1 MKSEVKQET
10 PKKKKKG
17 LGCCGCLAIF
27 CLVFVLIIG
36 SGVGVGWYFGD
47 KYMKQNFDMSLT
59 DAFGVIGALYKA
71 DEKKIVTNA
80 PGDGD
85 EDKFYDAVGESLYL
99 KDGTLNAENFS
110 AISGSLKGETTD
122 DTENSGESDGTGE
135 SETETPVDAQVKAV
149 RKAAAEGDTETALE
163 NLISRDNMDLERI
176 RGKFTAGYD
185 YEGNYTVD
193 FTAEVTDKELFAV
206 VKAALDAKMK
216 EQDNAML
223 EFLSFEQ
230 LTLGKSDAGN
240 AVASLVAKLDLKG
253 LLDKQ
258 LESAPALAKWAAT
271 TLLPK
276 QIFVTAS
283 VETGEKLTVDV
294 LINQMDEKG
303 KENVYKVISGILK
316 LQGAENTDAKAY
328 LSDVVNDAMGEVVR
342 SIDGVLDLNGNVS
355 DGKIR
360 LDVYSALAGTAFKD
374 NGVTKVEL
382 AEAYTSVVA
391 ADVDK
396 MVENNEELLFENKW
410 EVEEEGRI
418 VEKYSVTEIE
428 GATRID
434 YGDRFTAEFERK
446 YLMRTEFYRVGD
458 KTYFDPV
465 WTDESGNVYKQAEL
479 DLDGAQPTAENAKL
493 YRLNTEPYTIK
504 AEITEAEQAAYDEL
518 TLAEFVDLG
527 FNDLAALMGVGT
539 SEKTAGLKLEGLFD
553 SSKLTEKLGGG
564 KAETRDEQFL
574 HRTDDELRFDLT
586 DKMLARL
593 MAEQTKSVFESGNDL
608 TSSLSL
614 KFVGL
619 TKGDEET
626 IVLTDEEGNATGETV
641 TVARR
646 FMSVGF
652 IANAADIIGSNGG
665 MITSLIGD
673 EIGVIVR
680 LDVTPGLDDKYL
692 SAPVLEY
699 ADLGKERTDDLVA
712 TLEKIGASSLKPEEL
727 DRQLGKPV
735 RDLIKKM
742 SDTLGEV
749 KVEDGELSVPNVFS
763 LLSSQLF
770 PVNAEKTFGGETIEL
785 GGADIHV
792 ALKGVYDLPTLIED
806 GDKRYI
812 ARKTGAPYDYEVQ
825 TEKTDRL
832 NAIESVYA
840 AVSKPDADL
849 GKVLGY
855 YEDDSADAMY
865 LTYDY
870 SLAKYL
876 DGSSSDMS
884 LLSVE
889 EVVVTFVID
898 KTQTYEVGGQ
908 TCYKAKMWVND
919 MPESDRTIL
928 EKMIT
933 YFNQDNEHK
942 FTELEAK
949 MGAFAYRIVNTPV
962 LKNYVDNGTVIGG

>member
-1 MKSEVKQET
+1 MKKETKQEK

-27 CLVFVLIIG
+27 CLVFVLVIG

-80 PGDGD
+80 PGEGD
-85 EDKFYDAVGESLYL
+85 EDKFYGAVGESLYL
-99 KDGTLNAENFS
+99 KEGTLTAENFA
-110 AISGSLKGETTD
+110 AISGSLKGETTGN
-122 DTENSGESDGTGE
+122 TENSGESAGAGEGE
-135 SETETPVDAQVKAV
+135 SETPVDEQVKAV
-149 RKAAAEGDTETALE
+149 RKAAADGDTETALE
-163 NLISRDNMDLERI
+163 NLINRDNMDVDKI
-176 RGKFTAGYD
+176 RGKFTVGYD
-185 YEGNYTVD
+185 YENNYTVD

-206 VKAALDAKMK
+206 VRAALDAKMK

-253 LLDKQ
+253 LLEKQ
-258 LESAPALAKWAAT
+258 LASAPAFAKWAAT

-283 VETGEKLTVDV
+283 VETGEKLIVDV
-294 LINQMDEKG
+294 RINQMDEKG
-303 KENVYKVISGILK
+303 KENVYKVIGGILK

-328 LSDVVNDAMGEVVR
+328 LSDIVDNAMGEVVR

-360 LDVYSALAGTAFKD
+360 LDVYSALADTAFKD

-396 MVENNEELLFENKW
+396 MLENNEKLLFENKW

-446 YLMRTEFYRVGD
+446 YLMRTEFYRVGN

-504 AEITEAEQAAYDEL
+504 AEITEAADYDEL
-518 TLAEFVDLG
+518 MLAEFVNLG

-539 SEKTAGLKLEGLFD
+539 SDKTAGLKLEGLFD
-553 SSKLTEKLGGG
+553 SSKLTQKLGGG
-564 KAETRDEQFL
+564 KAETREEQFL

-608 TSSLSL
+608 TSSLNL

-619 TKGDEET
+619 TKYDEET
-626 IVLTDEEGNATGETV
+626 IGLTDEAGNATGETI

-652 IANAADIIGSNGG
+652 TANVKNVIGSNGG

-673 EIGVIVR
+673 EIGVIVK

-692 SAPVLEY
+692 NSPALEY

-712 TLEKIGASSLKPEEL
+712 VLEKIGASSLKPEEL

-749 KVEDGELSVPNVFS
+749 KVENGELSVPNIFS

-785 GGADIHV
+785 SGEDIHV
-792 ALKGVYDLPTLIED
+792 ALKGVYDLPAITED

-832 NAIESVYA
+832 NDIESVYS
-840 AVSKPDADL
+840 AVSKPDSDL

-855 YEDDSADAMY
+855 YEDASADTMY
-865 LTYDY
+865 FTYDY
-870 SLAKYL
+870 SLAQYL
-876 DGSSSDMS
+876 DGSSSDTS

-908 TCYKAKMWVND
+908 TCYKVEMWVND
-919 MPESDRTIL
+919 MSGSDRTIL

-949 MGAFAYRIVNTPV
+949 IGAFAYRIVNTPV
-962 LKNYVDNGTVIGG
+962 LKAYVDNGTVIGG

>member
-1 MKSEVKQET
+1 MEDET
-10 PKKKKKG
+10 KREKPKKKRKG
-17 LGCCGCLAIF
+17 PGCCGCLAIF
-27 CLVFVLIIG
+27 CLVFVLVIG

-47 KYMKQNFDMSLT
+47 KYMKQYFDMPLT
-59 DAFGVIGALYKA
+59 DAFGVVGALYKA

-85 EDKFYDAVGESLYL
+85 EDKFYHAVGESLYL
-99 KDGTLNAENFS
+99 KDGTLTAENFA

-122 DTENSGESDGTGE
+122 NTENSGESGGTGKA
-135 SETETPVDAQVKAV
+135 ETEKPVDAQVKAV
-149 RKAAAEGDTETALE
+149 RKAAAEGDAKTALE
-163 NLISRDNMDLERI
+163 NLISRDNMDVDKI

-185 YEGNYTVD
+185 YENNYTVD
-193 FTAEVTDKELFAV
+193 FTAEVADKELFAV
-206 VKAALDAKMK
+206 VKTALDAKMK
-216 EQDNAML
+216 EQNNALL

-253 LLDKQ
+253 LLEKQ
-258 LESAPALAKWAAT
+258 LESAPAFAKWAAT

-276 QIFVTAS
+276 HIFVTAS
-283 VETGEKLTVDV
+283 VEAGEKLTVDI

-303 KENVYKVISGILK
+303 KENVYKIIGDILK

-328 LSDVVNDAMGEVVR
+328 LSDMVNDAMGEAVR
-342 SIDGVLDLNGNVS
+342 SIDGVLDLSGNVS

-360 LDVYSALAGTAFKD
+360 LDVYSALAATAFKD

-396 MVENNEELLFENKW
+396 MIGNNEKLLFENKW
-410 EVEEEGRI
+410 EVEEGGKI

-446 YLMRTEFYRVGD
+446 YLMRTEFYRVGE

-465 WTDESGNVYKQAEL
+465 WTDEGGNVYKQAEL
-479 DLDGAQPTAENAKL
+479 DLDGAHPTAGNARL
-493 YRLNTEPYTIK
+493 YRLKTAPHTVK

-518 TLAEFVDLG
+518 ALAEYVDLG
-527 FNDLAALMGVGT
+527 FDDLAALMGVGT

-564 KAETRDEQFL
+564 KAATREEQFL
-574 HRTDDELRFDLT
+574 HHTDDELRFDLT

-593 MAEQTKSVFESGNDL
+593 MAEQTKSVFESGNGL
-608 TSSLSL
+608 TSSFGL

-626 IVLTDEEGNATGETV
+626 ITITDEEGNVTGTRTIE
-641 TVARR
+641 RR
-646 FMSVGF
+646 FMTVGF
-652 IANAADIIGSNGG
+652 TAKTADVIGSGGG
-665 MITSLIGD
+665 MINSLIGD
-673 EIGVIVR
+673 EIGVIVK
-680 LDVTPGLDDKYL
+680 LDVTPGLEDKYL
-692 SAPVLEY
+692 NAPELEY

-712 TLEKIGASSLKPEEL
+712 TLGKIGASSLKPEEL

-735 RDLIKKM
+735 RDLIGKM

-749 KVEDGELSVPNVFS
+749 TVENGGLSVPNVFS

-770 PVNAEKTFGGETIEL
+770 PVNAEKTFGGAPIAI
-785 GGADIHV
+785 GGADIHIV
-792 ALKGVYDLPTLIED
+792 LKGVYDLPTLTAD
-806 GDKRYI
+806 GDKHYI
-812 ARKTGAPYDYEVQ
+812 ARKAGSPYDYEVQ

-832 NAIESVYA
+832 NDIESVYA
-840 AVSKPDADL
+840 AVGKPDADL

-855 YEDDSADAMY
+855 YEDASSNMMY
-865 LTYDY
+865 LSYDY
-870 SLAKYL
+870 SLAQYL

-898 KTQTYEVGGQ
+898 KSQTEVIGGQ
-908 TCYKAKMWVND
+908 TCYKTKMWVND
-919 MPESDRTIL
+919 MPETDRTLL

-933 YFNQDNEHK
+933 YFDQSNEHK
-942 FTELEAK
+942 FPELEAK
-949 MGAFAYRIVNTPV
+949 VGAFAHKLVNTPV